1 MLIYYA
7 NGENIKVVSQRLG
20 YSEIRMT
27 LNTYTHILDDM
38 NKNTS

>member
-7 NGENIKVVSQRLG
+7 NGENIKVVPQRLG
-20 YSEIRMT
+20 HSDIRMT